1 MGAETLVSE
10 QGMIGKILASRY
22 ELRERLGQGGLS
34 TVYKACNLATERDV
48 VVKWVRTASDRERAR
63 LMRESRLLSRLS
75 EHTDGVVRYLDFLQ
89 DEGELYLVTEYIP
102 GQTLQELQLGRG
114 RPRHEL
120 LALYGRIARVLHE
133 VHELGVTHRD
143 LKPSNVMLAEGTQPP
158 RVVLID
164 FGLAVQNVELDELT
178 GPGTII
184 GTPAYMSPE
193 MLQGAAATPA
203 SDVFALAMML
213 FEALTGTRPWAP
225 TANFAQSVYAILK
238 EPPALGALAGTALGA
253 LIERMLSTDPTARP
267 SAAEVAG
274 VLGAQGANP
283 LWQDQLDV
291 FFPYGSPAPLPDVT
305 RPVHPGRRPTTDV
318 GHRDPRPP
326 PPMIVRPPE
335 PGGVHESRDRPAEAS
350 VSPALPI
357 AGGVV
362 LATGAALAIYLL
374 GQRAVIALAVLL
386 AALGLVAA
394 AVLVRRVLAR
404 RAEQRRAHGATL
416 SPLISRQVEE
426 RLRAIEARL
435 EQMGQVSSSI
445 AIEVGELRPQLD
457 YERLERIVRE
467 SVLITVSE
475 LQVGAAANDVGKAIK
490 ALADVAHRDDD
501 SGGPW
506 YTRVSTWLTA
516 GGLLVGFA
524 GGAMGLVSSAGIWK
538 PNTAP
543 AIQSITAERKR
554 ATTTAPVELRVDALD
569 ADGTPLSYTY
579 QATAG
584 RITSNGPLA
593 LLYLDAPIKD
603 ELIRVDV
610 SVSDGKE
617 RVSRSTTL
625 PVNRRPALAIQAP
638 ATAAPGAAVPVTVH
652 GTADPDGDALT
663 YRWSASTGQLSPDS
677 GRDAILT
684 APASPGTVHVRCTVS
699 DGWDTWELDGAAV
712 AIQ

>member
-1 MGAETLVSE
+1 
-10 QGMIGKILASRY
+10 MIGKILASRY

-34 TVYKACNLATERDV
+34 TVYKARNLATERDV

-253 LIERMLSTDPTARP
+253 LIERMLSTDPAARP

-283 LWQDQLDV
+283 LWQNQLDG
-291 FFPYGSPAPLPDVT
+291 FFPYGSPMPLPDVT

-394 AVLVRRVLAR
+394 AILVRRVLAR

-524 GGAMGLVSSAGIWK
+524 GGAMGLVSSAGLWK

-712 AIQ
+712 VIQ